1 MNDASGNPAA
11 AQADSRRLRAPGWVF
26 PALLLA
32 VLILSVLRFD
42 LIESLLGIRAR
53 GLLVSRI
60 PLWELALQHLG
71 LVAASSAA
79 AVPIALGLGI
89 AAVRFSESGL
99 RALLVAAG
107 SAAQTFPSAAVLALS
122 VPLAGFGF
130 APTFLAL
137 SLYGMLPVLHNTIAG
152 LEGVPEAAVDAARGM
167 GMRPRQVLIRVQL
180 PLALPVILAGVRT
193 SVVINTAAA
202 TLGAAMGAGGLG
214 LPIISGIRSF
224 DPALILRGAVPS
236 ALLALFADASLRRLE
251 DRARRAAGGKPDG
264 RGA

>member
-1 MNDASGNPAA
+1 MNRDAAESR
-11 AQADSRRLRAPGWVF
+11 ADGRALRRDWGPGWLV
-26 PALLLA
+26 PVLLLGIL
-32 VLILSVLRFD
+32 VLSVLRFD
-42 LIESLLGIRAR
+42 LLEAVLGIRPR

-71 LVAASSAA
+71 LVAASSAV
-79 AVPIALGLGI
+79 AVPLALALGI
-89 AAVRFSESGL
+89 AAVRFSGSGL

-107 SAAQTFPSAAVLALS
+107 SAAETFPSAAVLALA

-167 GMRPRQVLIRVQL
+167 GMKPRQVLARVQL

-224 DPALILRGAVPS
+224 DTALILRGAIPS
-236 ALLALFADASLRRLE
+236 ALLALFGDATLRRLE
-251 DRARRAAGGKPDG
+251 DRARRTAGGYPDG
-264 RGA
+264 RGT

>member
-1 MNDASGNPAA
+1 MNGGSPGRAEEAA
-11 AQADSRRLRAPGWVF
+11 RPEAGLGRSWLF

-32 VLILSVLRFD
+32 ALFLAVLRFD
-42 LIESLLGIRAR
+42 LIESLLGIRSR
-53 GLLVSRI
+53 GLFVSRI

-79 AVPIALGLGI
+79 GVPIALGLGI
-89 AAVRFSESGL
+89 AAVRFSKTGL
-99 RALLVAAG
+99 RSLLVAAG
-107 SAAQTFPSAAVLALS
+107 SVAETFPSAAVLALA

-152 LEGVPEAAVDAARGM
+152 LESVPEAAVDAARGM
-167 GMRPRQVLIRVQL
+167 GMKPCQILGRVQL
-180 PLALPVILAGVRT
+180 PLALPVIVAGIRT
-193 SVVINTAAA
+193 SVVINIAAA

-214 LPIISGIRSF
+214 LPIISGIRGF
-224 DPALILRGAVPS
+224 DTALILRGAIPS

-251 DRARRAAGGKPDG
+251 DRALITAGRA
-264 RGA
+264 

>member
-1 MNDASGNPAA
+1 MNFASGSPSAA
-11 AQADSRRLRAPGWVF
+11 AAETRKGRAPDWLF

-32 VLILSVLRFD
+32 ALVLSVLRFD
-42 LIESLLGIRAR
+42 LVEALLGIRSR

-89 AAVRFSESGL
+89 VAVRFSGSGL
-99 RALLVAAG
+99 RSLLVAAG
-107 SAAQTFPSAAVLALS
+107 SAAQTFPSAAVLALA

-137 SLYGMLPVLHNTIAG
+137 SVYGMLPVLHNTIAG
-152 LEGVPEAAVDAARGM
+152 LESVPEAVVDAARGM
-167 GMRPRQVLIRVQL
+167 GMRPRQVLARIRL

-251 DRARRAAGGKPDG
+251 DRARRAAGGQPG
-264 RGA
+264 GLGA

>member
-1 MNDASGNPAA
+1 MNRDAAESR
-11 AQADSRRLRAPGWVF
+11 ADGRALRREGGPGWLV
-26 PALLLA
+26 PALLLGIL
-32 VLILSVLRFD
+32 VLSVLRFD
-42 LIESLLGIRAR
+42 LLETVLGIRPR

-71 LVAASSAA
+71 LVAASSAV
-79 AVPIALGLGI
+79 AVPLALVLGI
-89 AAVRFSESGL
+89 AAVRFSGSGL

-107 SAAQTFPSAAVLALS
+107 SAAETFPSAAVLALA

-167 GMRPRQVLIRVQL
+167 GMMPRQVLARVQL

-224 DPALILRGAVPS
+224 DTALILRGAIPS
-236 ALLALFADASLRRLE
+236 ALLALFGDATLRRLE
-251 DRARRAAGGKPDG
+251 DRARRAAGGT
-264 RGA
+264 

>member
-1 MNDASGNPAA
+1 MNRESAVERAGGRAL
-11 AQADSRRLRAPGWVF
+11 RREGGPGWLV
-26 PALLLA
+26 PALLLGIL
-32 VLILSVLRFD
+32 VLSVLRFD
-42 LIESLLGIRAR
+42 LLETVLGIRPR

-71 LVAASSAA
+71 LVAASSAV
-79 AVPIALGLGI
+79 AVPLALALGI
-89 AAVRFSESGL
+89 AAVRFSGSGL

-107 SAAQTFPSAAVLALS
+107 SAAETFPSAAVLALA

-167 GMRPRQVLIRVQL
+167 GMKPRQVLARVQL

-224 DPALILRGAVPS
+224 DTALILRGAIPS
-236 ALLALFADASLRRLE
+236 ALLALFGDATLRRLE
-251 DRARRAAGGKPDG
+251 DRARRAAGGTSG
-264 RGA
+264 GT